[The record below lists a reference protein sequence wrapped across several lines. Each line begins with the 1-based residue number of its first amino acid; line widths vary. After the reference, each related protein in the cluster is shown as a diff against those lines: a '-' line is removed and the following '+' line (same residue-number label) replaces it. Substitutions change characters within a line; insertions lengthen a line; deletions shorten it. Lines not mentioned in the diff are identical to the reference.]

1 MQGHLVILS
10 FVLLV
15 LLFTAMSYAG
25 LMVFRSNLILRHHP
39 LLRHRHHHYQQNN
52 RDFRK
57 NYNANGSE

>member
-1 MQGHLVILS
+1 
-10 FVLLV
+10 
-15 LLFTAMSYAG
+15 
-25 LMVFRSNLILRHHP
+25 MVFRSNLILRHHP